1 MKQHDFSVQQVRTCL
16 QGMLLLI
23 GLWVCSAE
31 QAAAQK
37 RYVDY
42 YDNGHLYEEGMMD
55 TVNDCKV
62 GEWKR
67 YYETGELREVEHYQH
82 GQLEGEMKSYFE
94 DGLLSF
100 HGSYAAGKQHG
111 QQLIYFGKVN
121 AKGKQ
126 YLYKRETYQHGLR
139 EGMQY
144 EYDGKGR
151 ICYKARY
158 EAGQCVADTTFEVDG
173 IYTTALRR
181 LAPTDDRSEGR
192 WVCDEHF
199 YPYPA
204 SSSARSIAKGKRKAT
219 KRQGLSTAKSKPA
232 PQQAAS
238 RPKRMKVN
246 PDGSVTM
253 E

>member
-1 MKQHDFSVQQVRTCL
+1 MQQHDFPVQQMRTCL

-23 GLWVCSAE
+23 GLWVCGAE

-37 RYVDY
+37 HYVDY
-42 YDNGHLYEEGMMD
+42 YANGRLCAEGTMD

-67 YYETGELREVEHYQH
+67 YYKTGELREVEHYQH
-82 GQLEGEMKSYFE
+82 GRLEGEMKSYFE
-94 DGLLSF
+94 SGRLFF
-100 HGSYAAGKQHG
+100 HGFYAAGKQHG
-111 QQLIYFGKVN
+111 QQLTYFDKVN

-126 YLYKRETYQHGLR
+126 YLYKREYYQDGLR

-151 ICYKARY
+151 LYNKARY
-158 EAGQCVADTTFEVDG
+158 EAGQCVADTIFEVDG

-181 LAPTDDRSEGR
+181 LAPTNDRSEER

-204 SSSARSIAKGKRKAT
+204 PSSARSIAKGKRKTT
-219 KRQGLSTAKSKPA
+219 KRQGLSTAKPKPA
-232 PQQAAS
+232 PQQAAP